1 MIRIIPRLD
10 IKGPNLVKG
19 IRLEGLRVLG
29 RPEQFA
35 RHYYEGGADE
45 LLYMDAVASL
55 YGRNSLLDIVS
66 RTAREVFIPLTVGG
80 GLRTMDDIRA
90 VLRAG
95 ADKVSVNTAAVRRP
109 ELIREAARAFGSST
123 VVVSVEAIRQPD
135 GGYHAYTDCG
145 REETGLD
152 AVAWAV
158 RAVELGAGEIL
169 VTSVDREGTG
179 KGFDLELVRRIADAV
194 SVPVVA
200 SGGAG
205 HARHVHEAVTTGGAS
220 AVCLASLLHYRA
232 VREIPPADHGDEGNL
247 EFLRRGTH
255 SVAGATLA
263 DVKSFLSEHGVDCR
277 AVPGGARAATAGGP
291 R

>member
-35 RHYYEGGADE
+35 RHYYEAGADE

-80 GLRTMDDIRA
+80 GLRSLDDIRA

-95 ADKVSVNTAAVRRP
+95 ADKVSLNTAAVRRP
-109 ELIREAARAFGSST
+109 ELVREAARAFGSST
-123 VVVSVEAIRQPD
+123 IVISVEAIRQPD
-135 GGYHAYTDCG
+135 GSYHAYTDCG

-158 RAVELGAGEIL
+158 RAVELGAGEVL

-179 KGFDLELVRRIADAV
+179 KGFDMELTRRIAEAV
-194 SVPVVA
+194 PVPVVA

-205 HARHVHEAVTTGGAS
+205 SPAHVSAVINGAGAS

-232 VREIPPADHGDEGNL
+232 VRELPHQEQGTEGNL
-247 EFLRRGTH
+247 EFLRRGAS
-255 SVAGATLA
+255 SVTGATLGA
-263 DVKSFLSEHGVDCR
+263 VKEHLAEQGIDCR
-277 AVPGGARAATAGGP
+277 HVLV
-291 R
+291 